1 MAQDLTGL
9 LGGALLPPA
18 QPAALTS
25 AQDRTRIMQ
34 EANKGFS
41 QAVGSMFG
49 VDTRT
54 TAEFVQ
60 EEVAKLNPESVED
73 QAKIVEL
80 VGKINPA
87 GAVAL
92 KSAFAKKAAEKDIL
106 TAQTT
111 AKTEQ
116 AEAIA
121 KGLDA
126 THPQLAAS
134 IRLGNQA
141 AMTKGIE
148 ILGAPPKEEKIY
160 PPEIKQVGDEFVTI
174 STNPDTVG
182 AVINRTSA
190 KSEAVVA
197 QEKEVE
203 RQKKAQY
210 TQDLVIKRNALI
222 EQAAAVR
229 LAVKTVIDDSILS
242 PEQSMALQKQSP
254 IYGAFIGGST
264 YANLE
269 NAIAPIKSAQAL
281 TAIADLKAKSST
293 GATGLGATNAMEFS
307 ALQDNIARLDAALP
321 DTIEPTLQAIEKNL
335 GNLLKISQG
344 LEPDINWDDPAYAH
358 MVSETSDGKRV
369 YTYDGYTFY
378 EVPAN
383 PPATE

>member
-1 MAQDLTGL
+1 VQGMQRAGEGLFGMPSQQNPVDMAKTELLKLDRNDPEYQQKFIKL
-9 LGGALLPPA
+9 LGIADPA
-18 QPAALTS
+18 
-25 AQDRTRIMQ
+25 
-34 EANKGFS
+34 
-41 QAVGSMFG
+41 
-49 VDTRT
+49 
-54 TAEFVQ
+54 
-60 EEVAKLNPESVED
+60 
-73 QAKIVEL
+73 
-80 VGKINPA
+80 
-87 GAVAL
+87 
-92 KSAFAKKAAEKDIL
+92 KAAEL
-106 TAQTT
+106 QQQAQKQDK
-111 AKTEQ
+111 KTEQ

-121 KGLDA
+121 QGLEI
-126 THPQLAAS
+126 THPQLAMA
-134 IRLGNQA
+134 IRRGNPDA
-141 AMTKGIE
+141 LKKGID

-160 PPEIKQVGDEFVTI
+160 TPKIEKVGDEFVTI
-174 STNPDTVG
+174 STNPATVG
-182 AVINRTSA
+182 AVINRTPA

-203 RQKKAQY
+203 RQKKEQY

-229 LAVKTVIDDSILS
+229 LAVKTVIDDSTSVFSLS
-242 PEQSMALQKQSP
+242 PEKSMALQKQSP

-358 MVSETSDGKRV
+358 MVSETSDGKRA

>member
-210 TQDLVIKRNALI
+210 TQDLVIKRNALT

-229 LAVKTVIDDSILS
+229 LAVKTVLKDSILS

-358 MVSETSDGKRV
+358 MVSETSDGKKV

-383 PPATE
+383 TPATE

>member
-9 LGGALLPPA
+9 LGGALLPPV
-18 QPAALTS
+18 QPAMS
-25 AQDRTRIMQ
+25 YEQSMMQ
-34 EANKGFS
+34 RGAEYGKGFR
-41 QAVGSMFG
+41 QGAGGMFG

-54 TAEFVQ
+54 TPEFVQ

-92 KSAFAKKAAEKDIL
+92 KSAFAQKAAEKDIL

-116 AEAIA
+116 AEAVA
-121 KGLDA
+121 QGLET

-174 STNPDTVG
+174 STNPNTVG

-210 TQDLVIKRNALI
+210 TQDLVIKRNALT
-222 EQAAAVR
+222 EQAKAVR